1 MVMADRPKGQI
12 RVGFYDI
19 ERTIGKGN
27 FAVVKLAKH
36 RITKTEVAIKIIDK
50 TQLDEVNLKKVY
62 REVQIMKLISHNHII
77 KLYQV
82 METKNMLY
90 LVSEYAPNGEI
101 FDYIAQYGR
110 MPEQDAR
117 KKFWQIL
124 SAVEYCHNRR
134 IVHRDLK
141 AENLLLD
148 ANMNIKIADF
158 GFGNF
163 FEPNEQLAT
172 WCGSPPYAA
181 PEVYEGKKYLGP
193 QIDIWSLGVVLYV
206 LVCGALP
213 FDGPNLQVLRD
224 RVLSGRFRIPYF
236 MSSECEQLIR
246 RMLVLDPTKRYS
258 IAQIRAHRW
267 MQIDGGYPRSAPPS
281 PIIGYNAS
289 VGEFNEQILRIMQSL
304 GIDQKKTMEA
314 LRKDAYDHYTA
325 IYYLLLDRLR
335 HHRSSFPTDSRV
347 DARRRRPS
355 TIAEQAMLQNIP
367 GRPLIGSTKH
377 GGFSRTLDTPS
388 VGTVLVPRNY
398 PLSEADMVPPTPN
411 VALCMSEI
419 LPQPFLKSPQGGAVA
434 GSVITTSIDEGVEV
448 DILDRR
454 DSDVESMIGGG
465 AGYPSRS
472 RGSLSGFCT
481 GQRSSMSSCGGQ
493 SSMVSL
499 SPCTSTDSSLGVDLC
514 SQLSSPFQAAVLAMQ
529 QEGSYINTSRGKAPA
544 ENSHQ
549 HLLTLYPSSMLSHL
563 TNVSG
568 GGGGGHPRHGRYSIS
583 GPSGGPSGVSPFSLR
598 PDMALGVNQFLQVNQ
613 DEQPVPEEFL
623 QDRAQTRSPVNFR
636 EGRRASDGLVAQGII
651 AFKQKLK
658 ESMRAQG
665 MLELRQE
672 HQQLQN
678 MYNTKPTESVSTSS
692 CPTTTTTVT
701 SSTAVTS
708 SKPPQPHRKL
718 SAPHHGGFRQWSL
731 DEQSPQRRRPLIK
744 RMSLPS
750 ETFDIQPHRLLALKQ
765 AIQVEEHLERASSQE
780 NVDQSVQAPS
790 GLTSGTGDFVDSS
803 QQRLQ
808 QKRQTFQKHG
818 QLAQQFQQLNLKPGA
833 TPTFAA
839 VQMVPGYFAQAMTQ
853 QFQDQAPG
861 QVSMDQ
867 NCLTQ
872 NCQLQDH
879 GVTDTSF
886 SQSTQMTVPT
896 MVKAQTE
903 ANNWPLQAM
912 AAQPFH
918 PMNPLTQANMSPSVL
933 DPGSHG
939 APSSTYMAQTYDT
952 SHGAEPETGA
962 QDSFPSLFQ
971 QRMAM
976 SSFTHQPIGEQLQ
989 QLVVRS
995 HPGLAP
1001 AYDQILL
1008 HSDNPLVPFSVAYR
1022 EVICDGAVSSNSC
1035 CATSCN
1041 PSYVDSSNSSP
1052 SAIYPARYEPT
1063 PCFVADNSKTPEL
1076 SDPCSQTG
1084 ISWLSS
1090 PSPSYTTEPD
1100 SHSQQMTKSDLGFQR
1115 AEAPPQDHTGSTTV
1129 NNDLD
1134 QMYDLTSPKMS
1145 SARSAHMQ
1153 RQSFASRREE
1163 SSIEAEDLPTPTQ
1176 WQRRTGVFMAVHPF
1190 QNENTFPFVSGATTS
1205 SVTSLPPSTVTSYP
1219 PSTVTSYPPSTVT
1232 SYPPSSHS
1240 PTTWLS
1246 DHTSAHPS
1254 SPHPTNPMSD
1264 LYPQFQYPVSPHHPG
1279 ADGQFCQ
1286 SNLASEGRTG
1296 MLSWG
1301 QSEEQMDL
1309 S

>member
-50 TQLDEVNLKKVY
+50 TQLDESNLKKVY
-62 REVQIMKLISHNHII
+62 REVQIMKLINHNHII

-101 FDYIAQYGR
+101 FDYIAQHGR
-110 MPEQDAR
+110 MSEADAR

-124 SAVEYCHNRR
+124 SAVEYCHNHR

-148 ANMNIKIADF
+148 ANMSIKIADF

-246 RMLVLDPTKRYS
+246 RMLVLEPTKRYT
-258 IAQIRAHRW
+258 IAQIRSHRW
-267 MQIDGGYPRSAPPS
+267 MQIEGGYPRSAPPS

-367 GRPLIGSTKH
+367 GRPLIGTTKH
-377 GGFSRTLDTPS
+377 GGFSRTLDTPG
-388 VGTVLVPRNY
+388 VGASCMAQRSD
-398 PLSEADMVPPTPN
+398 PLNELDVVPPPPS
-411 VALCMSEI
+411 VPHCMAE
-419 LPQPFLKSPQGGAVA
+419 LVPQPFQKPGPGS

-454 DSDVESMIGGG
+454 DSDVDSVIGGSASYR
-465 AGYPSRS
+465 AG
-472 RGSLSGFCT
+472 GSFSGFST
-481 GQRSSMSSCGGQ
+481 GQRASMSSCSGQ
-493 SSMVSL
+493 SCSSVTCL
-499 SPCTSTDSSLGVDLC
+499 SPCTSIDSSLGVDL
-514 SQLSSPFQAAVLAMQ
+514 SQSSFHAAMLALSQD
-529 QEGSYINTSRGKAPA
+529 GNYINTAKRTQAS
-544 ENSHQ
+544 ESSHQ
-549 HLLTLYPSSMLSHL
+549 HLLSLYPSSMLTHL
-563 TNVSG
+563 TNVPQAAPT
-568 GGGGGHPRHGRYSIS
+568 PRHGRYSIS
-583 GPSGGPSGVSPFSLR
+583 GPSGGPSGFSPFSLR
-598 PDMALGVNQFLQVNQ
+598 PDMALGNNQYLQVSPDQ
-613 DEQPVPEEFL
+613 QQIPEEFL

-678 MYNTKPTESVSTSS
+678 MYNTKTWESPTSS
-692 CPTTTTTVT
+692 STTTSTTTTTT
-701 SSTAVTS
+701 SNSLPA
-708 SKPPQPHRKL
+708 SKPPAPHRKL
-718 SAPHHGGFRQWSL
+718 SAPHHGFRQWSL
-731 DEQSPQRRRPLIK
+731 DEQSPQRRRPLMK

-765 AIQVEEHLERASSQE
+765 AIQVEEHLERANSQDNVGKEESPACISSG
-780 NVDQSVQAPS
+780 A
-790 GLTSGTGDFVDSS
+790 GDFTALGSSSDS
-803 QQRLQ
+803 QRLQ

-818 QLAQQFQQLNLKPGA
+818 QLAQQFQQLNLMPA
-833 TPTFAA
+833 VTPIAQ
-839 VQMVPGYFAQAMTQ
+839 VSPGYFSQQDPLVQCPTAQSN
-853 QFQDQAPG
+853 QFYI
-861 QVSMDQ
+861 S
-867 NCLTQ
+867 
-872 NCQLQDH
+872 
-879 GVTDTSF
+879 S
-886 SQSTQMTVPT
+886 SQMGVPT
-896 MVKAQTE
+896 IVQPE
-903 ANNWPLQAM
+903 GQQWQGQSQPLPANIELLP
-912 AAQPFH
+912 
-918 PMNPLTQANMSPSVL
+918 SPNVS
-933 DPGSHG
+933 SHTVFN
-939 APSSTYMAQTYDT
+939 PSSTYNY
-952 SHGAEPETGA
+952 AETTAGHSETGNGA
-962 QDSFPSLFQ
+962 MMHDCFPSLFE
-971 QRMAM
+971 QRLAM

-989 QLVVRS
+989 ELVVRS
-995 HPGLAP
+995 P
-1001 AYDQILL
+1001 ALGPPAEL
-1008 HSDNPLVPFSVAYR
+1008 TCARLPLELSH
-1022 EVICDGAVSSNSC
+1022 DAVRSSNKGHC
-1035 CATSCN
+1035 FTPCTETG
-1041 PSYVDSSNSSP
+1041 YVDFVDSSNITRTAMLSSQSQNVYLGNNETSAAMLSMSMYSP
-1052 SAIYPARYEPT
+1052 SSIPNYIKLCDSNLQQPGSNLILHESTTNNEEADPSLLYDMTSPRVSPARSSHPR
-1063 PCFVADNSKTPEL
+1063 PRVDQDVGS
-1076 SDPCSQTG
+1076 SQC
-1084 ISWLSS
+1084 
-1090 PSPSYTTEPD
+1090 
-1100 SHSQQMTKSDLGFQR
+1100 H
-1115 AEAPPQDHTGSTTV
+1115 
-1129 NNDLD
+1129 
-1134 QMYDLTSPKMS
+1134 
-1145 SARSAHMQ
+1145 
-1153 RQSFASRREE
+1153 
-1163 SSIEAEDLPTPTQ
+1163 
-1176 WQRRTGVFMAVHPF
+1176 RRTGVFMAVHPF
-1190 QNENTFPFVSGATTS
+1190 QRENKLNFLGATS
-1205 SVTSLPPSTVTSYP
+1205 SAS
-1219 PSTVTSYPPSTVT
+1219 
-1232 SYPPSSHS
+1232 PPSSHS
-1240 PTTWLS
+1240 LANI
-1246 DHTSAHPS
+1246 TSLPS
-1254 SPHPTNPMSD
+1254 STMVPACMTSMLSSLPSTQTFSV
-1264 LYPQFQYPVSPHHPG
+1264 Y
-1279 ADGQFCQ
+1279 DGQFSAHNPVQTSTGVDLSQ
-1286 SNLASEGRTG
+1286 SNSTLPKGAAAAGY
-1296 MLSWG
+1296 WA

>member
-50 TQLDEVNLKKVY
+50 TQLDEANLKKVY
-62 REVQIMKLISHNHII
+62 REVQIMKLINHNHII

-101 FDYIAQYGR
+101 FDYIAQHGR
-110 MPEQDAR
+110 MSEPDAR

-124 SAVEYCHNRR
+124 SAVEYCHNHR

-246 RMLVLDPTKRYS
+246 RMLVLEPTKRYTV
-258 IAQIRAHRW
+258 AQIRSHKW
-267 MQIDGGYPRSAPPS
+267 MQVEGGYPRSAPPS

-335 HHRSSFPTDSRV
+335 HHRSSFPADSRV

-367 GRPLIGSTKH
+367 GRPLIGTTKH
-377 GGFSRTLDTPS
+377 GGFSRTLDTPC
-388 VGTVLVPRNY
+388 VGASCMAQRTD
-398 PLSEADMVPPTPN
+398 PLNEVDVVPPPPS
-411 VALCMSEI
+411 VPHCMAEL
-419 LPQPFLKSPQGGAVA
+419 LPQPFPKACSGS

-454 DSDVESMIGGG
+454 DSDVDSVIGGS
-465 AGYPSRS
+465 AGYRAG
-472 RGSLSGFCT
+472 GSFSGFST
-481 GQRSSMSSCGGQ
+481 GQRASMSSCSGQ
-493 SSMVSL
+493 SCSSVTCL
-499 SPCTSTDSSLGVDLC
+499 SPCTSIDSSLGVDL
-514 SQLSSPFQAAVLAMQ
+514 SQSSFHAAMLALSQDSN
-529 QEGSYINTSRGKAPA
+529 YINTAKRTQAS
-544 ENSHQ
+544 ESSHQ
-549 HLLTLYPSSMLSHL
+549 HLLSLYPSSMLTHL
-563 TNVSG
+563 TNVPQG
-568 GGGGGHPRHGRYSIS
+568 GPTPRHGRYSIS
-583 GPSGGPSGVSPFSLR
+583 GPSGGPSGFSPFSLR
-598 PDMALGVNQFLQVNQ
+598 PDMALGNNQYLQVSQ
-613 DEQPVPEEFL
+613 DQQQIPEEFL

-678 MYNTKPTESVSTSS
+678 MYTTKTWESPTSSSTTTSTS
-692 CPTTTTTVT
+692 TTTTTST
-701 SSTAVTS
+701 SLPA
-708 SKPPQPHRKL
+708 SKPPAPHRKL
-718 SAPHHGGFRQWSL
+718 SAPHHGFRQWSL
-731 DEQSPQRRRPLIK
+731 DEQSPQRRRPLMK

-765 AIQVEEHLERASSQE
+765 AIQVEEHLERASSQD
-780 NVDQSVQAPS
+780 NVGKDESPAGISS
-790 GLTSGTGDFVDSS
+790 GAGDFTSVGSSSDS
-803 QQRLQ
+803 QRLQ

-818 QLAQQFQQLNLKPGA
+818 QLAQQFQQLNLMSA
-833 TPTFAA
+833 TNPIAQ
-839 VQMVPGYFAQAMTQ
+839 VSPGYFSQHDPLVQCPTAQSN
-853 QFQDQAPG
+853 QFYI
-861 QVSMDQ
+861 SSS
-867 NCLTQ
+867 
-872 NCQLQDH
+872 QL
-879 GVTDTSF
+879 G
-886 SQSTQMTVPT
+886 VPT
-896 MVKAQTE
+896 IVQPE
-903 ANNWPLQAM
+903 GQQWQ
-912 AAQPFH
+912 AQPQPPPAH
-918 PMNPLTQANMSPSVL
+918 VELLPSANVS
-933 DPGSHG
+933 SHTVFN
-939 APSSTYMAQTYDT
+939 PSSTYSYVQTT
-952 SHGAEPETGA
+952 VGHSETGNGGTMM
-962 QDSFPSLFQ
+962 QDGFPSLFE
-971 QRMAM
+971 QRLAM

-989 QLVVRS
+989 ELVVRS
-995 HPGLAP
+995 PASGQPSELLDARLAP
-1001 AYDQILL
+1001 ELSHDT
-1008 HSDNPLVPFSVAYR
+1008 PRP
-1022 EVICDGAVSSNSC
+1022 SNTGHC
-1035 CATSCN
+1035 FTSCTE
-1041 PSYVDSSNSSP
+1041 PGYVDFVDSSNITHSAMLSSQGQNVYLGNDETSAAMLAMYSP
-1052 SAIYPARYEPT
+1052 SSIPVSYMKFCDSNMQSPGGNPGLQELPINNEEVDPSLLYDMTSPRVSPAR
-1063 PCFVADNSKTPEL
+1063 
-1076 SDPCSQTG
+1076 
-1084 ISWLSS
+1084 SS
-1090 PSPSYTTEPD
+1090 
-1100 SHSQQMTKSDLGFQR
+1100 H
-1115 AEAPPQDHTGSTTV
+1115 
-1129 NNDLD
+1129 
-1134 QMYDLTSPKMS
+1134 
-1145 SARSAHMQ
+1145 ARSRADQDVGSSQWH
-1153 RQSFASRREE
+1153 RR
-1163 SSIEAEDLPTPTQ
+1163 P
-1176 WQRRTGVFMAVHPF
+1176 GVFMAVHPF
-1190 QNENTFPFVSGATTS
+1190 QRESFQGATS
-1205 SVTSLPPSTVTSYP
+1205 SPP
-1219 PSTVTSYPPSTVT
+1219 
-1232 SYPPSSHS
+1232 PPSSHS
-1240 PTTWLS
+1240 PANIASLTSSTVLPSCATT
-1246 DHTSAHPS
+1246 
-1254 SPHPTNPMSD
+1254 
-1264 LYPQFQYPVSPHHPG
+1264 
-1279 ADGQFCQ
+1279 
-1286 SNLASEGRTG
+1286 
-1296 MLSWG
+1296 MLSSVPLSSAQTSHVYDNQFPANPTQASTGVDFPQSIMTMPKGATAAGFWG